1 MEFFQELQGNCN
13 LGSANCSKLQASEY
27 LEGLGQ
33 AVFLD
38 KECKEGKS
46 SQSPC
51 SMFIG
56 LRMGRDFCW
65 MFIGQEVSSVFC
77 KPGIYRK
84 LVSQFLSFIFLWAPA

>member
-38 KECKEGKS
+38 KECKEGKVQPES
-46 SQSPC
+46 MQYVHWLKDGERFLVDVHC
-51 SMFIG
+51 SG
-56 LRMGRDFCW
+56 DKFC
-65 MFIGQEVSSVFC
+65 
-77 KPGIYRK
+77 
-84 LVSQFLSFIFLWAPA
+84 FL